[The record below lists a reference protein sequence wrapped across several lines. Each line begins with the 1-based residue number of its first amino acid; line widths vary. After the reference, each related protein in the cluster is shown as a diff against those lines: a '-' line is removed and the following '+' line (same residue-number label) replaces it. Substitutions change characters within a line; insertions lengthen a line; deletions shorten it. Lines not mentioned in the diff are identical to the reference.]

1 MEKKGDL
8 LNQLA
13 IISDLSEKMNIN
25 SKSTT
30 MVIEL
35 DESTYLDTFNY
46 FLKKYKN
53 KSTNPGKTFTIKLGV
68 VDIVFNKSNDETTQ
82 FF

>member
-13 IISDLSEKMNIN
+13 IISDLCEKMNV
-25 SKSTT
+25 STKSTT
-30 MVIEL
+30 MVVEL
-35 DESTYLDTFNY
+35 DENTYLDTFNY

-53 KSTNPGKTFTIKLGV
+53 NPSNPGKTFTIKIGELDV
-68 VDIVFNKSNDETTQ
+68 VFNMSSDETTHSS
-82 FF
+82 

>member
-13 IISDLSEKMNIN
+13 IISDLCEKMNIE

-30 MVIEL
+30 LVVEL
-35 DESTYLDTFNY
+35 DEKPYLDTFNY
-46 FLKKYKN
+46 FLNKYKN
-53 KSTNPGKTFTIKLGV
+53 KSTNPGKTFTIKLGT
-68 VDIVFNKSNDETTQ
+68 VDIVFNMSSVETTRSS
-82 FF
+82 